1 MLVPNKELLI
11 KYFSGHCSEEE
22 EHVVELYLSLEIDK
36 DYINECLAEISHD
49 LETADSTVV
58 TLQQKEKRRAK
69 FQEIK
74 RSKEL
79 NDTIIP
85 KIHKA
90 QSRNISIYRV
100 YAAVASVIVILLFA
114 GYYAIHFPMQRTA
127 YISLA
132 TGAMDEKKIILP
144 DGSKLW
150 LSANT
155 EIRYEEDFG
164 ARNRN
169 IEVIDGEAYFDVIK
183 NDKLPFIVKAKSTT
197 TRVLGT
203 AFTITSYRQL
213 GYTDIQV
220 NRGKVNVQAAHQN
233 YTGLTIGD
241 AIHLDEKT
249 MHSNPYKFDRGRF
262 DPESR
267 HVFLQSVSFEELAL
281 RIDQIYGYRLVAS
294 SPDIKTKKY
303 TIEITK
309 ADTIDSLLSNI
320 SWLHHGTYE
329 IKGKEVVMY

>member
-1 MLVPNKELLI
+1 MLVPNKELLR

-22 EHVVELYLSLEIDK
+22 AHVVELYLSLEIDK
-36 DYINECLAEISHD
+36 DYINQCLAEISHD
-49 LETADSTVV
+49 LETTDSTFM
-58 TLQQKEKRRAK
+58 TSQQKEKAWTR

-74 RSKEL
+74 RLKESD
-79 NDTIIP
+79 DTIIP
-85 KIHKA
+85 KIRKP
-90 QSRNISIYRV
+90 QPNKIFRYKV
-100 YAAVASVIVILLFA
+100 FAAVASVVVILFFA
-114 GYYAIHFPMQRTA
+114 GYYNLHRRVQQTA
-127 YISLA
+127 YISLT
-132 TGAMDEKKIILP
+132 TGAMDDKKVILP
-144 DGSKLW
+144 DGSNLW

-155 EIRYEEDFG
+155 EIRYEEGFG
-164 ARNRN
+164 VNNRN
-169 IEVIDGEAYFDVIK
+169 IEIIDGEAYFDVIK
-183 NDKLPFIVKAKSTT
+183 NDKLPFVVKAKSTT

-220 NRGKVNVQAAHQN
+220 NRGKVNVQAANQN
-233 YTGLTIGD
+233 YAGLTIGD

-249 MHSNPYKFDRGRF
+249 KESNPYKFDRRRF
-262 DPESR
+262 DPDSQ

-294 SPDIKTKKY
+294 SADIKTKKY

-309 ADTIDSLLSNI
+309 TDTIDSLLSNI

-329 IKGKEVVMY
+329 IKGKEVFMY